1 MEETTNIKP
10 QESQKPQVF
19 KLFLI
24 FSMING
30 GLSVLSNL
38 VVYAASDMIRQTFEG
53 KEKYNFMGMDLD
65 LSPFINTDKNFFLL
79 QGILYAISFVGA
91 LYMWN
96 GRKIGFH
103 FYTLAQILLL
113 IVATFYLAGMPFPI
127 FDILLTGIFIYV
139 YAKNMK
145 LIKPL

>member
-1 MEETTNIKP
+1 MEETINIKP
-10 QESQKPQVF
+10 QENQKPQVF

-30 GLSVLSNL
+30 GLSLFSNF
-38 VVYAASDMIRQTFEG
+38 VFYAASDMIRQAFEG
-53 KEKYNFMGMDLD
+53 KDKINFMGMDLD
-65 LSPFINTDKNFFLL
+65 LSPFMNTDKNFFLF
-79 QGILYAISFVGA
+79 QGILYAISFGGA
-91 LYMWN
+91 LYMWK

-113 IVATFYLAGMPFPI
+113 IVASFYLTGMPFPI